1 MTPEP
6 SPPLGRW
13 KAPRNLRFEPD
24 HFGPLLDEDRFKPI
38 PIVIE
43 WLMTYLDSY
52 LRDILLRT
60 RCIALIG
67 VSPNPIRPSHFVGRY
82 LSMRGYRV
90 VPVNPAHAGDRL
102 FGERIHSSIEGLPAD
117 LQIDMIDIFRRSE
130 FVPPIVETALERL
143 PGLRTVWMQ
152 IGVRNQAA
160 AEMAEASGLDVIQD
174 LCPKMEHQRLFGELR
189 KAGFNTG
196 VISSKL

>member
-1 MTPEP
+1 
-6 SPPLGRW
+6 
-13 KAPRNLRFEPD
+13 
-24 HFGPLLDEDRFKPI
+24 
-38 PIVIE
+38 
-43 WLMTYLDSY
+43 MTYSDSF
-52 LRDILLRT
+52 LRRILLRT

-82 LSMRGYRV
+82 LSLRGYRV
-90 VPVNPAHAGDRL
+90 VPVNPIHAGEKL
-102 FGERIHSSIEGLPAD
+102 FGERIHASTEDIPAD
-117 LQIDMIDIFRRSE
+117 IPVDMVDIFRRSE
-130 FVPPIVETALERL
+130 HVLPIVEAALLNL

-152 IGVRNQAA
+152 IGVRNEQAA
-160 AEMAEASGLDVIQD
+160 ELAEAADLDVIQD